1 MAERRGINNTHLK
14 SRNRGLTL
22 QLIAAGQPLSR
33 ADITRRIGL
42 TKMTVTNIVAELMA
56 DGYVEERELAP
67 SSSVGRHAVLLD
79 IAEHAPKAVGI
90 YLSREKLTVILADL
104 KLQVLFTHS
113 EPLADE
119 TPESLGRKLL
129 VLVHEAIHQTADPL
143 LGIGVASIGP
153 LDRKERLLL
162 EPTNFFGI
170 RQFPLAAL
178 LEEGFH
184 LPVFLQNDMNAAALA
199 EKLYGLGRP
208 LDTFVY
214 LGISNG
220 IGAGIVSG
228 GRLYR
233 DSNGFS
239 GEIGHTC
246 LNFEGPLCSCGSRG
260 CLETYISMPVIL
272 DRLKKAAGLEH
283 VACEDFERL
292 TELPA
297 CDAVFRDVSDKLAVA
312 LTSTVNLLDPQC
324 VIIGHEGFW
333 LPELYMRSLEEQ
345 VNHRILAAGHEHVLV
360 CKSIFGSDAPLLGS
374 VCGLFDDIFS
384 GRN

>member
-42 TKMTVTNIVAELMA
+42 TKMTVTNIVAELIA
-56 DGYVEERELAP
+56 DGFVEEKSLAP

-79 IAEHAPKAVGI
+79 IAAHAPKAVGV
-90 YLSREKLTVILADL
+90 YLSREEVTVILTDL
-104 KLQVLFTHS
+104 KLQVLFSHS
-113 EPLADE
+113 LPLLEE
-119 TPESLGRKLL
+119 TPETLGRKLL
-129 VLVHEAIHQTADPL
+129 TLVYEALHQTNDPV

-153 LDRKERLLL
+153 LDKKERLLL
-162 EPTNFFGI
+162 NPTNFFGI
-170 RQFPLAAL
+170 RQFPIAAL

-184 LPVFLQNDMNAAALA
+184 LPVSLQNDMNAAALA

-208 LDTFVY
+208 LDTFLY
-214 LGISNG
+214 LGIANG
-220 IGAGIVSG
+220 IGSGIISG

-246 LNFEGPLCSCGSRG
+246 LNFDGPLCSCGNRG

-272 DRLKKAAGLEH
+272 DRLREASGQN
-283 VACEDFERL
+283 VFPDDFEQL
-292 TELPA
+292 METPA
-297 CDAVFRDVSDKLAVA
+297 CDAVFRDVTEKLAIA
-312 LTSTVNLLDPQC
+312 LTGAVNLLDPQC
-324 VIIGHEGFW
+324 VIIGHEGAM
-333 LPELYMRSLEEQ
+333 LPELYIRLLEDQ
-345 VNHRILAAGHEHVLV
+345 LNRRILAAGHEHVLV
-360 CKSIFGSDAPLLGS
+360 SKSIFGSRAPLLGS
-374 VCGLFDDIFS
+374 VCGLYDDLFS